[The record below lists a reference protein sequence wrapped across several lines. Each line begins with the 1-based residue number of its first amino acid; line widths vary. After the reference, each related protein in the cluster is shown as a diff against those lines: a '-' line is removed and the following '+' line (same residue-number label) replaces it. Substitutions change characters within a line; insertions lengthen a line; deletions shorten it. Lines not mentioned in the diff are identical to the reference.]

1 MLPNALKIVV
11 AGVAFFVV
19 ADRADAAD
27 EKMREKMVLL
37 PNADAMGRPAAD
49 QLSACC
55 R

>member
-1 MLPNALKIVV
+1 MPMLPNALKIVV

-37 PNADAMGRPAAD
+37 PNADAIKWGDPPPTN
-49 QLSACC
+49 
-55 R
+55 

>member
-19 ADRADAAD
+19 GADAAD